1 MTVYNPESNPTQSVP
16 PSRLEQRLE
25 TLIEIGRWMLT
36 SSLLLYALLIGLII
50 FCLNVNPAWSK
61 EPMLESWGPQTQN
74 LKGHVQWG
82 DRAYRVGPGDILS
95 ISVYHQKEF
104 DQSEIL
110 VRPDGYAS
118 FNGVGEV
125 YVSGKSLEEIRREL
139 VMAISELVIDP
150 RVTLTISQTRPGAI
164 YLAGA
169 VKRPG
174 MYQLNTQSSK
184 NTPQTTPISR
194 TDLRLSN
201 ILANA
206 GGVTMEADLSRV
218 KVTRGD
224 GSEVIKVNLWNM
236 LKHGSNAE
244 DVVLQ
249 SGDSVEI
256 PTLQAM
262 ALSDE
267 EYTLLLSSSIGPG
280 TFPVRVIGEVD
291 KPGVYELDGTSPL
304 LNSAIAKAGG
314 YKPGANKKV
323 IAIRRFSGETNL
335 STLHVDPNK
344 MDFTLRPN
352 DVVYITE
359 QKIYKSGRYF
369 ENVAKILSP
378 FTNASSAVL
387 GYALLSR

>member
-1 MTVYNPESNPTQSVP
+1 
-16 PSRLEQRLE
+16 
-25 TLIEIGRWMLT
+25 
-36 SSLLLYALLIGLII
+36 
-50 FCLNVNPAWSK
+50 
-61 EPMLESWGPQTQN
+61 
-74 LKGHVQWG
+74 
-82 DRAYRVGPGDILS
+82 
-95 ISVYHQKEF
+95 
-104 DQSEIL
+104 
-110 VRPDGYAS
+110 
-118 FNGVGEV
+118 
-125 YVSGKSLEEIRREL
+125 
-139 VMAISELVIDP
+139 
-150 RVTLTISQTRPGAI
+150 
-164 YLAGA
+164 
-169 VKRPG
+169 
-174 MYQLNTQSSK
+174 
-184 NTPQTTPISR
+184 
-194 TDLRLSN
+194 
-201 ILANA
+201 
-206 GGVTMEADLSRV
+206 MEADLSRV